1 MKNLQVRSRSAL
13 NGAPEPADFELIET
27 EAPTPGKGEILCRA
41 RWLSLDSTVD
51 RLRAADASA
60 VRPAHVMPARAIC
73 EVIDSRN
80 EVFNAGDVVV
90 MEAGMQHYCVSDG
103 VHVHRAK
110 TGSAPISTA
119 LGVMGIPG
127 LTAYCGL
134 LDVAQIKHGETVL
147 ISGAAG
153 TVGSMAG
160 QIARIKA
167 CKVIGIAGNREESS
181 WCVKEAHFNSC
192 INHRAEP
199 LEQRLRHVAPK
210 GVDVYFDTVDGEV
223 LDAVMSGQHLALN
236 SRIVLGAPSA
246 RYGGSSPDLQPLVG
260 TRARVLRLLMQDH
273 QHRRDSFLKDAI
285 AWFAEGHIRYR
296 EDIVDG
302 LANAPAQ
309 LCKLARGESF
319 GKSLVKI

>member
-1 MKNLQVRSRSAL
+1 
-13 NGAPEPADFELIET
+13 
-27 EAPTPGKGEILCRA
+27 
-41 RWLSLDSTVD
+41 
-51 RLRAADASA
+51 
-60 VRPAHVMPARAIC
+60 
-73 EVIDSRN
+73 
-80 EVFNAGDVVV
+80 
-90 MEAGMQHYCVSDG
+90 MQHYCVSDG
-103 VHVHRAK
+103 LHVHRAR

-134 LDVAQIKHGETVL
+134 LDVAQIRQGETVL

-192 INHRAEP
+192 ITHRVEP
-199 LEQRLRHVAPK
+199 LEQRLHQVAPK

-223 LDAVMSGQHLALN
+223 LDAVMTGQHVASN
-236 SRIVLGAPSA
+236 GRIVLGAPST
-246 RYGGSSPDLQPLVG
+246 RYGESAPVRDLQSA
-260 TRARVLRLLMQDH
+260 RAKVLPFVMQDH
-273 QHRRDSFLKDAI
+273 EHRRDSFLKDAT

-296 EDIVDG
+296 EDIVAG

-309 LCKLARGESF
+309 LCKLARGETF
-319 GKSLVKI
+319 GKSLVKT

>member
-1 MKNLQVRSRSAL
+1 MKNLQVRSRRAI
-13 NGAPEPADFELIET
+13 NGAPEPADFELLET
-27 EAPTPGKGEILCRA
+27 EAPTPGKGEILCRT

-51 RLRAADASA
+51 RLRADPSA
-60 VRPAHVMPARAIC
+60 LGPAHVIPARAIC

-103 VHVHRAK
+103 LHVHRAK

-119 LGVMGIPG
+119 LGVMGNPG

-134 LDVAQIKHGETVL
+134 LDLAQIRQGETVL

-181 WCVKEAHFNSC
+181 WCVKQAHFNSC

-199 LEQRLRHVAPK
+199 LEERLRQVAPK

-223 LDAVMSGQHLALN
+223 LDTVMTGQHVASN
-236 SRIVLGAPSA
+236 GRIVLGGPLTRHGEPAATPDSRPSA
-246 RYGGSSPDLQPLVG
+246 G
-260 TRARVLRLLMQDH
+260 ARVLRLVVQDH
-273 QHRRDSFLKDAI
+273 EHRRDTFLRDAI

-296 EDIVDG
+296 EAVIDG

-319 GKSLVKI
+319 GKSLVKT

>member
-1 MKNLQVRSRSAL
+1 MKNLQVRSRRAID
-13 NGAPEPADFELIET
+13 GAPEPADFELLET
-27 EAPTPGKGEILCRA
+27 EAPTPGKGEILCRT

-51 RLRAADASA
+51 RLRADPSA
-60 VRPAHVMPARAIC
+60 LGPAHVIPARAIC

-103 VHVHRAK
+103 LHVHRAK

-119 LGVMGIPG
+119 LGVMGNPG

-134 LDVAQIKHGETVL
+134 LDLAQIRQGETVL

-181 WCVKEAHFNSC
+181 WCVKQAHFNSC

-199 LEQRLRHVAPK
+199 LEERLRQVAPK

-223 LDAVMSGQHLALN
+223 LDTVMTGQHVASN
-236 SRIVLGAPSA
+236 GRIVLGGPLTRHGEPAATPDSRPSA
-246 RYGGSSPDLQPLVG
+246 G
-260 TRARVLRLLMQDH
+260 ARVLRLVVQDH
-273 QHRRDSFLKDAI
+273 EHRRDTFLRDAI

-296 EDIVDG
+296 EAVIDG

-319 GKSLVKI
+319 GKSLVKT